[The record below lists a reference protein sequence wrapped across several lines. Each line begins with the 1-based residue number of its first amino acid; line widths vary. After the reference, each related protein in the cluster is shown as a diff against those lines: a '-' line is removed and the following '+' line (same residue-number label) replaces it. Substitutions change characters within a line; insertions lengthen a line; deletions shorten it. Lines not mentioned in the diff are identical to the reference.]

1 MSGLE
6 LRDTRANLAGR
17 GIPEAD
23 ERIGFEPDS
32 VRRDASGRPCKRQ
45 SPRQDRSFGSCEPGD
60 ADRRWESKPRS
71 RTPRFIPGS
80 PLLAPFDTG
89 DGSPRRKS
97 IGADARRA
105 NRHVGPGF
113 QKWNAHP
120 SAGTNL
126 RRAVEKNP
134 GAPPGEHLRKEELS
148 LHTVRPARPQGSPPR
163 VAEHRAEKR
172 PRRCMTRGWTAREK

>member
-1 MSGLE
+1 LNRGRARLGAQIRVRQTLQEAKPKAGSI
-6 LRDTRANLAGR
+6 LRLARLGN
-17 GIPEAD
+17 
-23 ERIGFEPDS
+23 
-32 VRRDASGRPCKRQ
+32 
-45 SPRQDRSFGSCEPGD
+45 
-60 ADRRWESKPRS
+60 ADRRWESSPEVERH
-71 RTPRFIPGS
+71 RFPGLIAS
-80 PLLAPFDTG
+80 AIE
-89 DGSPRRKS
+89 SPRRKS
-97 IGADARRA
+97 IGADAWRA
-105 NRHVGPGF
+105 KRHVGPGF